1 MEFPT
6 LDYLRNEIAG
16 TNLNTESILY
26 SFRRCPYAMRARMAL
41 WVAGI
46 AVELREV
53 KLADKPPELA
63 DASPK
68 ATVPVLVT
76 HEGVIDESIAIMRW
90 ALSMND
96 PQGWLSGDD
105 AALIARNDGPFK
117 HHLDR
122 YKYPVRYPDEN
133 EGDEAAFSLHHRSEG
148 LAILQQLDTRLAG
161 REQLCGERPTL
172 ADIALFPFIRQF
184 ANTDRAWFDAQDI
197 PHLQPWLECHLA
209 SDLFKAIM
217 PKFAPW
223 KAGDEPI
230 LFGPRIAE
238 AAAS

>member
-1 MEFPT
+1 
-6 LDYLRNEIAG
+6 
-16 TNLNTESILY
+16 
-26 SFRRCPYAMRARMAL
+26 MAL

-53 KLADKPPELA
+53 KLADKPPQLGE
-63 DASPK
+63 ASPK

-76 HEGVIDESIAIMRW
+76 HDGVIDESIAIMRW
-90 ALSMND
+90 ALGQND
-96 PQGWLSGDD
+96 PEGWLAGDD
-105 AALIARNDGPFK
+105 EALIERNDSPFK

-122 YKYPVRYPDEN
+122 YKYPVRYPEEN
-133 EGDEAAFSLHHRSEG
+133 EGDEAAFSLHHRTEG
-148 LAILQQLDTRLAG
+148 LAILQDLDARLAN
-161 REQLCGERPTL
+161 RKHLCGDSRTL

-184 ANTDRAWFDAQDI
+184 ANTDRAWFDAQNM
-197 PHLQPWLECHLA
+197 PHLQRWLEAHLA

-230 LFGPRIAE
+230 DFGPHRLNR
-238 AAAS
+238 